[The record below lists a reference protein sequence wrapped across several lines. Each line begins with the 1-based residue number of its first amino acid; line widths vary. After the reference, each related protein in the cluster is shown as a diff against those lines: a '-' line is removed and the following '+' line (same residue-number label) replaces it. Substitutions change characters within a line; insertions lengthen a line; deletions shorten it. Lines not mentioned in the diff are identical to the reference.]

1 MRSSLYVLQKI
12 SGRLSYASTSS
23 ETVGV
28 KHVFLQPFMGT
39 IKSSGPAPN
48 VTIKVDCRER
58 SLLNALARQHPSMK
72 VVALQLAEGD
82 VVISSGEFKILLE
95 RKSIEDLYNSVRS
108 GRLTDQVGRMF
119 ESIAKEG
126 GEIKT
131 MVGIVLEGNVSDGI
145 QPHMQKSFY
154 ETYCSALLRDKI
166 AVLRSNS
173 VEDTARLISC
183 LARTARELFRPPS
196 EFASLVHVERNGRKT
211 NGANVPY
218 LKLLMSIHGV
228 SSNRAHAIAQAYPT
242 MDFLVSSL
250 KTKNGI
256 VRLASLV
263 SPSSKRCVGSP
274 VGSTTALKIAEAIL
288 GQQHPEVA
296 MFTLVRFLNS
306 KTTSAAQVIKCRDRF
321 KSVPELLLSYL
332 EGEEEMIPPKVC
344 GFLKNLVDDP
354 NTLLLGL
361 KGVHMVSSKSAE
373 ALALH
378 FGTLREVHAIV
389 SNSHRD
395 RESLIGFIRSVNCG
409 ISQLGAENIVNW
421 LLKDGFIPPPTED

>member
-1 MRSSLYVLQKI
+1 MRSSLYVLQKM
-12 SGRLSYASTSS
+12 SGKLSYASANA
-23 ETVGV
+23 ELIRA
-28 KHVFLQPFMGT
+28 KHVFSDPFMGSGN
-39 IKSSGPAPN
+39 SSKPAPN

-58 SLLNALARQHPSMK
+58 SLLNALARQHPSMD

-95 RKSIEDLYNSVRS
+95 RKSIEDLYKSVRS

-119 ESIAKEG
+119 DSIAKEG

-131 MVGIVLEGNVSDGI
+131 LVAIVLEGDVNEAI

-154 ETYCSALLRDKI
+154 ETYCSVLLRHKI

-173 VEDTARLISC
+173 VQDTASLISC
-183 LARTARELFRPPS
+183 LARTASELFRPPS

-228 SSNRAHAIAQAYPT
+228 SSNRAHAIALAYPT
-242 MDFLVSSL
+242 MDLLVSSL
-250 KTKNGI
+250 KTENGI

-296 MFTLVRFLNS
+296 MFTLVRFLMNS
-306 KTTSAAQVIKCRDRF
+306 KTTSAADVIKCRDRF
-321 KSVPELLLSYL
+321 KSVPNLLLSYL
-332 EGEEEMIPPKVC
+332 EGEDEMIPPKVSSY
-344 GFLKNLVDDP
+344 LKGLVDDP

-373 ALALH
+373 TLALH
-378 FGTLREVHAIV
+378 FGTFREVHAIV
-389 SNSHRD
+389 SNSHRN
-395 RESLIGFIRSVNCG
+395 RESLIGLIQSVNSD
-409 ISQLGAENIVNW
+409 ISLLGAENIVNW
-421 LLKDGFIPPPTED
+421 LSKEGFIPTIS